1 MVDALKSSTD
11 ILGAGFGSA
20 RDIGT
25 TASRLKE
32 AQAAVTNPNKYESR
46 SELDQS
52 GLARKFDELQGT
64 LLNVKSQDTTA
75 NITKSRLGNEQ
86 KALKQVNDIM
96 VRFEKEMSQS
106 NSVAGS
112 KQDKVNR
119 ALTELQTALRS
130 QDTSGKY
137 VWGGKDATTDP
148 LSKLDAAGNRV
159 AVILVNESNVVDGVD
174 TSGVITNGYSAS
186 SSNSTIVT
194 VSSEHE
200 VRESFLHPGHDSIA
214 KAIGYLNMV
223 KANADAIDAGGA
235 GAAIYTG
242 AELATAQREQLDAR
256 GALKVQIDTEVKKV
270 ERAFDVNKRDAKDAL
285 KENNDLFSGN
295 LVERT
300 QEVHNLIVSMAALIT
315 ISNVD
320 SKVSGILE
328 GLRV

>member
-1 MVDALKSSTD
+1 MVGALKSSTD

-25 TASRLKE
+25 TASQLKE
-32 AQAAVTNPNKYESR
+32 AQAAVTNPNKFTSR
-46 SELDQS
+46 SDLDQS

-64 LLNVKSQDTTA
+64 LLNVNSQDTTA

-96 VRFEKEMSQS
+96 VRFEQEMSQS

-112 KQDKVNR
+112 KQGKVNR
-119 ALTELQTALRS
+119 ALVELEKALRA

-137 VWGGKDATTDP
+137 VWGGEDATTDP
-148 LSKLDAAGNRV
+148 LSRLDANGDRV
-159 AVILVNESNVVDGVD
+159 AVSLVNESNVVDGAD
-174 TSGVITNGYSAS
+174 TSGLITNGYSTN
-186 SSNSTIVT
+186 SSNPTIVT

-200 VRESFLHPGHDSIA
+200 VRESFLHPGHDAIA

-223 KANADAIDAGGA
+223 KANADAIDAGV
-235 GAAIYTG
+235 AARYTG
-242 AELATAQREQLDAR
+242 QELAAAQREQLDAR
-256 GALKVQIDTEVKKV
+256 GALKVEIDTEVKKV

-285 KENNDLFSGN
+285 KENNDLFSAN

-300 QEVHNLIVSMAALIT
+300 QQVHNLIVSMAALISV
-315 ISNVD
+315 SNVD
-320 SKVSGILE
+320 SKISGILE

>member
-11 ILGAGFGSA
+11 ILGLTAASA

-25 TASRLKE
+25 KASKLKE
-32 AQAAVTNPNKYESR
+32 AQAAVTNPAKYTSR

-52 GLARKFDELQGT
+52 GLSRKFDELQGT

-75 NITKSRLGNEQ
+75 SITNSRLGNEQ
-86 KALKQVNDIM
+86 KALKQVNSIM
-96 VRFEKEMSQS
+96 VRFEQEMSQS

-119 ALTELQTALRS
+119 ALGELQTALRA

-137 VWGGKDATTDP
+137 VWGGKDSITDP

-159 AVILVNESNVVDGVD
+159 AVSLVNESNIQNGL
-174 TSGVITNGYSAS
+174 ITNGFTTSTV
-186 SSNSTIVT
+186 NKTIVT

-200 VRESFLHPGHDSIA
+200 VRESFLYPGHEAIA
-214 KAIGYLNMV
+214 KAIGYLNKV
-223 KANADAIDAGGA
+223 KENANAIDAGGP
-235 GAAIYTG
+235 AIYTDQ
-242 AELATAQREQLDAR
+242 ELATAQREQIEAR

-270 ERAFDVNKRDAKDAL
+270 EKAFDINKRDAKEAL
-285 KENNDLFSGN
+285 KENNDLFSAN
-295 LVERT
+295 IVERT
-300 QEVHNLIVSMAALIT
+300 QQVQNLLVSLTALIT

-320 SKVSGILE
+320 GKVSDILSN
-328 GLRV
+328 LRV

>member
-1 MVDALKSSTD
+1 MVGALKSSTD

-25 TASRLKE
+25 TASKLKE
-32 AQAAVTNPNKYESR
+32 AQAAVTNPNKFTSR
-46 SELDQS
+46 SELDKS

-86 KALKQVNDIM
+86 KALKQVNGIM
-96 VRFEKEMSQS
+96 VRFEQEMSQS

-119 ALTELQTALRS
+119 ALTELQTALRA

-148 LSKLDAAGNRV
+148 LSKLNANGDRV
-159 AVILVNESNVVDGVD
+159 AVSLVNESNIQNELV
-174 TSGVITNGYSAS
+174 TNGYSTS
-186 SSNSTIVT
+186 PSNQTVVT

-200 VRESFLHPGHDSIA
+200 VRESFLHPGHDAIA
-214 KAIGYLNMV
+214 KAIGYLNKV
-223 KANADAIDAGGA
+223 KENADAIDAGGA
-235 GAAIYTG
+235 GAAIYTDQ
-242 AELATAQREQLDAR
+242 ELATAQREQLDAR

-270 ERAFDVNKRDAKDAL
+270 EKAFDVNKRDAKDAL
-285 KENNDLFSGN
+285 KENNDLFSAN